1 MNVLVLAPHPD
12 DECIGCGGA
21 LCLHAKKNDRIS
33 VIFLTS
39 GELGLKHLPEPEAWA
54 IREAEARAAAKIL
67 GISDLAFLRCSDW
80 TLADD
85 LQKAADLLRPILVRT
100 KPELIYLP
108 HPNDGHPDHQATLPI
123 LRAAWENTGLSAPQL
138 RAYEV
143 WTPLS
148 QYDRDED
155 ITSVMP
161 KKLEALRAHKSQLQ
175 DFDYVRAVTGLNEY
189 RGVLAAKCQYA
200 EVFQDLSL

>member
-1 MNVLVLAPHPD
+1 MNVLVVAPHPD
-12 DECIGCGGA
+12 DECIGCGGT
-21 LCLHAKKNDRIS
+21 LCLHIKKNDRIS
-33 VIFLTS
+33 IVFLTS
-39 GELGLKHLPEPEAWA
+39 GELGLKHLPPDQAWST
-54 IREAEARAAAKIL
+54 REAEAKAASKIL
-67 GISDLAFLRCSDW
+67 GLSDLTFLRCSDW

-85 LQKAADLLRPILVRT
+85 LHKAADLLQPILTRT

-123 LRAAWENTGLSAPQL
+123 LRTAIHANKLPVPQL

-143 WTPLS
+143 WTPLTH
-148 QYDRDED
+148 YDHVED

-175 DFDYVRAVTGLNEY
+175 DFDYVRAITGLNEY
-189 RGVLAAKCQYA
+189 RGVLAGKCQHA
-200 EVFQDLSL
+200 EVFQDLAL